1 VSDSHGLTFG
11 AAKSTTNFKGTPEDE
26 EILIEV
32 RDRFAYCEDQWQY
45 IRQEAQTDMEYVSG
59 NGWPEKEKKKREDAS
74 RPCLSFDELGQ
85 YINQL
90 INDVRQNKR
99 AIRVVPRGNGANDK
113 TAELRGN
120 LIREIEY
127 KSNAQTAYATAFES
141 LCQRSYGYW
150 KIVTCY
156 CSEKGFDQEIRIK
169 RIPNPDAVY
178 FDPDCKEID
187 CSDAKYC
194 YLLDQ
199 VPRKEFKKRWPDAD
213 THDFNDEQQSLAP
226 QWIKENSIQVAEYWR
241 VETRKRKLLMVDTSN
256 GPAAM
261 FDDELPDGEHD
272 IQGERE
278 VEERTIMQ
286 YITNGVEI
294 LERHKWAGKYIPIV
308 PLFGKELYLNE
319 STGPKRMFQS
329 LIRLA
334 RDPQQLYNYYRTCE
348 AELIGMTPKAPFV
361 GYTGQF
367 ESHKEE
373 WQAVNTTP
381 RAYLQA
387 DPVTDA
393 TGTNVLPLPTRP
405 QYEPPIQALEIG
417 AEATRQ
423 AIRSAMGLSGLPT
436 NVQRLN
442 DKSGVALKEIN
453 QSEDKGSFHFIDAYD
468 MGIEYSGRIINDLI
482 PHIYDGAREVG
493 VRKADDTHQTVKI
506 NQKFTDESGQ
516 EVTFNMDEGEHEVTI
531 STGPSYQSERDQAD
545 NFVDLLLPNLAE
557 LPIDPG
563 IKQQIFAL
571 SIRLKNLGPVGD
583 QIFQILSP
591 PSPGQGQQQV
601 AQMQAQ
607 LQQTQQQLQLMTGEN
622 QKLYQEKLGKIVDNQ
637 FALKKAQMDNEVKI
651 LIAEISTK
659 AQVSSERMQ
668 MYHEVVTQLFGQAHE
683 AAMSQ
688 MEHGQA
694 QQMASQ
700 QAANAS
706 QSQASDQAHQAQ
718 MAQSS
723 ASESNEAE

>member
-1 VSDSHGLTFG
+1 LSDSRGLVFG
-11 AAKSTTNFKGTPEDE
+11 AAKSTTNFRGTPEDE

-59 NGWPEKEKKKREDAS
+59 NGWPEKEKKKRQDAA

-241 VETRKRKLLMVDTSN
+241 VETRKRKLLMVNTPDN
-256 GPAAM
+256 GPVAM
-261 FDDELPDGEHD
+261 FDDELPTGEHE

-286 YITNGVEI
+286 YITNGIEI

-393 TGTNVLPLPTRP
+393 TGANVLPLPTRP

-423 AIRSAMGLSGLPT
+423 AIRAAMGLSGLPS

-506 NQKFTDESGQ
+506 NQKFTDENGQ
-516 EVTFNMDEGEHEVTI
+516 EVTFDMDKGEHEVTI
-531 STGPSYQSERDQAD
+531 STGPSFQSERDQAD

-571 SIRLKNLGPVGD
+571 SVRLKNLGPVGD

-591 PSPGQGQQQV
+591 DSGGQQQTQ
-601 AQMQAQ
+601 ALQAQ
-607 LQQTQQQLQLMTGEN
+607 LQQSQQQLQLMVGEN

-637 FALKKAQMDNEVKI
+637 FALQKAKMDNEVKI

-659 AQVSSERMQ
+659 AQVSGERMQ
-668 MYHEVVTQLFGQAHE
+668 MYHEVVSQLFDQAHE
-683 AAMSQ
+683 AALETMKHSNAK
-688 MEHGQA
+688 EL
-694 QQMASQ
+694 ASQ
-700 QAANAS
+700 QQQAATQS
-706 QSQASDQAHQAQ
+706 QSSDQAHQTQ
-718 MAQSS
+718 MAQVS
-723 ASESNEAE
+723 AAEGNEAG

>member
-1 VSDSHGLTFG
+1 LSDSHGLTFG
-11 AAKSTTNFKGTPEDE
+11 AAKSTTNFRGTPEDE

-59 NGWPEKEKKKREDAS
+59 NGWPEKEKKKRQDAS

-241 VETRKRKLLMVDTSN
+241 VETRKRKLLMVDTPT

-261 FDDELPDGEHD
+261 FDDELPAGEHD

-278 VEERTIMQ
+278 VEQRTIMQ

-506 NQKFTDESGQ
+506 NQKFMDENGQ

-591 PSPGQGQQQV
+591 QQGGAQQTQ
-601 AQMQAQ
+601 ALQAQ
-607 LQQTQQQLQLMTGEN
+607 LQKAQSDLALMTGEN

-700 QAANAS
+700 QAANVS

-718 MAQSS
+718 MAQAS